1 MTPEDALAGGFIVLG
16 GEDTVGGADGRREAC
31 TETLVRAPY
40 PFVTGSGLSILED
53 VRPVLPLF
61 TQSRR

>member
-1 MTPEDALAGGFIVLG
+1 MTPGDVFVGGLIVLG
-16 GEDTVGGADGRREAC
+16 GAYTVCGTDGGRAAG

-40 PFVTGSGLSILED
+40 PLITGSGLSVLED